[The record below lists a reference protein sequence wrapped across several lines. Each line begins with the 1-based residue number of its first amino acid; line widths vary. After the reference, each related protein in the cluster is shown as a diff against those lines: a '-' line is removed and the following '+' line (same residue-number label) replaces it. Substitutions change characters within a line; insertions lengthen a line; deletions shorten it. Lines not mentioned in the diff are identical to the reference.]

1 MAKYVTL
8 KRIYQRVWLLLSN
21 LPMSGHGVRP
31 LFVKM
36 GGVKILDPK
45 KQRLLVL
52 ILIGIQFILKKL

>member
-21 LPMSGHGVRP
+21 LPMSRHGVRP

-36 GGVKILDPK
+36 GGENN
-45 KQRLLVL
+45 
-52 ILIGIQFILKKL
+52 GS